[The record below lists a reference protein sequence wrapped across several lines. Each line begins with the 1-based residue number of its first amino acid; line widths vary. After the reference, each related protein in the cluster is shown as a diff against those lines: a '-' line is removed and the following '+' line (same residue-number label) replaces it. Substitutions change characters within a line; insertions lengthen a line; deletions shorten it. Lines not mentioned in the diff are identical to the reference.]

1 MTDDQ
6 RAPADCYAEGDRGLM
21 RWSQRIRASM
31 LGPLLKILARLGVTA
46 DVVTLV
52 SLLLGL
58 AFCPV
63 YFFSKPLALVLL
75 ALHVCTDGL
84 DGPMARFSRT
94 DSRRGSFTDTM
105 ADQIVV
111 AATTVTLILGGVL
124 GVLPGGLYIFS
135 YTVVIAFAMIRNALS
150 IPYSWLVRPRFII
163 YAWLPVEFYLLP
175 GSLDYVM
182 WLFVVLLVGKMAS
195 GYVRIRRRL

>member
-6 RAPADCYAEGDRGLM
+6 QDPADCYAAGDRGLM
-21 RWSQRIRASM
+21 QWSQRIRASM
-31 LGPLLKILARLGVTA
+31 LGPLLKMLARLGVTA

-63 YFFSKPLALVLL
+63 YFFSRPLALVLL
-75 ALHVCTDGL
+75 ALHVGADGL
-84 DGPMARFSRT
+84 DGPMARFSGT

-135 YTVVIAFAMIRNALS
+135 YTVVIAFAMVRNALS

-163 YAWLPVEFYLLP
+163 YAWLPIEFYLLP
-175 GSLDYVM
+175 RSLDYVI
-182 WLFVVLLVGKMAS
+182 WLFVVLLVGKMVS
-195 GYVRIRRRL
+195 GFVRIRRRL